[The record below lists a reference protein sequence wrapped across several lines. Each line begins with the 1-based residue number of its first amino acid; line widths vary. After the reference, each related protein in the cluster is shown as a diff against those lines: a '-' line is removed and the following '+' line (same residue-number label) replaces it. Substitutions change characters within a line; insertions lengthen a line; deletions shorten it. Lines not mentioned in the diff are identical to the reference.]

1 MVPWLPSVA
10 ELLAAAPVIA
20 SLIAIEGLLSVDNV
34 LIIAA
39 RVKSLDE
46 KDRLRARK
54 FAMFGAYGF
63 RVLCLAFASILIQ
76 HEWIKLF
83 GGGYLIYLMCEHLG
97 VGESGEVS
105 QEEQAQAKPGTF
117 ASVVTSLLLAD
128 MAFSI
133 DNVVA
138 AVALSPKLWVVVLGV
153 SLGMISMFFVAGAF
167 SKLVDRFPILEKLAY
182 LLVGYVGLQIFAEY
196 FFHIEVTELQKF
208 AVIASI
214 LVGGIIY
221 DKAKFLHPFVGPVL
235 RWIGEIMDDLAELVN
250 TLVKPLLALGL
261 LVKSVC
267 LKLVALFR
275 R

>member
-1 MVPWLPSVA
+1 MVTWIPSVA
-10 ELLAAAPVIA
+10 ELLAAAPIIL

-54 FAMFGAYGF
+54 IAMIGAYGF

-76 HEWIKLF
+76 YDWIKLF

-97 VGESGEVS
+97 VGESGEIS
-105 QEEQAQAKPGTF
+105 QEQQAQTQAVTF
-117 ASVVTSLLLAD
+117 GGVVTSLLLAD

-153 SLGMISMFFVAGAF
+153 SLGMISMFFVAGVF

-196 FFHIEVTELQKF
+196 FFHIHVTELQKF
-208 AVIASI
+208 GVIASI

-250 TLVKPLLALGL
+250 TLVKPLLALGS

>member
-1 MVPWLPSVA
+1 MPPWLPSVA
-10 ELLAAAPVIA
+10 ELLAAAPIIL

-54 FAMFGAYGF
+54 IAMMGAYGF
-63 RVLCLAFASILIQ
+63 RVLCLVFASVLIQ
-76 HEWIKLF
+76 YDWIKLF
-83 GGGYLIYLMCEHLG
+83 GGGYLIYLMCAHLG
-97 VGESGEVS
+97 VGESGETS
-105 QEEQAQAKPGTF
+105 QEAQTQAKAVTFGT
-117 ASVVTSLLLAD
+117 VVTSLLLAD

-153 SLGMISMFFVAGAF
+153 SFGMISMFFVAGVF

-196 FFHIEVTELQKF
+196 FLHIHVTEIQKF
-208 AVIASI
+208 AVTASI
-214 LVGGIIY
+214 LVGGLLY
-221 DKAKFLHPFVGPVL
+221 DKAKFLHPIVGPVL

-250 TLVKPLLALGL
+250 TLVKPLLALGAL
-261 LVKSVC
+261 LFRGC
-267 LKLVALFR
+267 LKLVAIFR